1 MGGFPNLKLK
11 KWMTTLITRG
21 CAIVL
26 AIVVASFFDSL
37 EALDVLNEWFSVLQP
52 IHIPF
57 ALIPLITLVSMAQV
71 MGVFKIDCNMQVSH
85 HPFLFP

>member
-1 MGGFPNLKLK
+1 M
-11 KWMTTLITRG
+11 
-21 CAIVL
+21 
-26 AIVVASFFDSL
+26 VVDSFHVVISFFDSL
-37 EALDVLNEWFSVLQP
+37 EALDVLNEWFNVLQP